1 MTRVVRSLHIDT
13 ERTWRGGEQQ
23 ALYLA
28 AGLVRRGHV
37 AEVAGNPDSEY
48 LRRARA
54 ASLTAHDVPMR
65 TDFDPAAFRRLRR
78 LLKDGR
84 FDIVHGHTSRGHVMA
99 GTAALWL
106 RSCKVV
112 VTRRVD
118 FSIRRPPLHPGRLK
132 YRHGIDRFIAIS
144 GAVRDVLI
152 DGGVK
157 PHRIAVV
164 PSGVDLARLATAD
177 AQAVRAEFGVRDGAP
192 LVGAV
197 AHFAWH
203 KGLEYL
209 VDAVPHV
216 LEQHPDARFFLVGDG
231 ELAGAL
237 KERAARVAP
246 PGTVLFPGF
255 RLDAPSFLQ
264 AFDVV
269 ATPSVMEALNTTN
282 LDAMALGRPVV
293 ATNVG
298 GIPEVITDEET
309 GLLVPPR
316 DAKLL
321 GGAISR
327 LLGNCALAARLGAAA
342 RRLVRER
349 FTCDAMVEGTLAVY
363 REVLGEP

>member
-1 MTRVVRSLHIDT
+1 MARVIRSLHIDT

-37 AEVAGNPDSEY
+37 AEVAGNPGSEY

-54 ASLTAHDVPMR
+54 LGLAAHEVPMR

-78 LLKDGR
+78 LLVEGR
-84 FDIVHGHTSRGHVMA
+84 FDVVHGHTSRGHVMA

-106 RSCKVV
+106 RSCRVI

-144 GAVRDVLI
+144 EAVRAVLL

-157 PHRIAVV
+157 PARIAVV
-164 PSGVDLARLATAD
+164 PSGIDMERLAAAD
-177 AQAVRAEFGVRDGAP
+177 AQAVRAEFGLGNGAP
-192 LVGAV
+192 LIGAV

-203 KGLEYL
+203 KGLEHL
-209 VDAVPHV
+209 VDAIPLV
-216 LEQHPDARFFLVGDG
+216 LQKHPQARFFLVGDG
-231 ELAGAL
+231 ELAGEL

-246 PGTVLFPGF
+246 PGTVFFPGF
-255 RLDAPSFLQ
+255 RLDAPYFLQ
-264 AFDVV
+264 ASDLV

-282 LDAMALGRPVV
+282 
-293 ATNVG
+293 
-298 GIPEVITDEET
+298 
-309 GLLVPPR
+309 
-316 DAKLL
+316 
-321 GGAISR
+321 
-327 LLGNCALAARLGAAA
+327 
-342 RRLVRER
+342 
-349 FTCDAMVEGTLAVY
+349 
-363 REVLGEP
+363 